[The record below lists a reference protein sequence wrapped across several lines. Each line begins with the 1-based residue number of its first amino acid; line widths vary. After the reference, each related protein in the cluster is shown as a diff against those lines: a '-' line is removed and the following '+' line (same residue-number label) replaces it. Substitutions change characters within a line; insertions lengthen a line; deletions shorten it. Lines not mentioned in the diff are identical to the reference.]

1 MPAQHSTRSWP
12 KFRGKEFRDYQR
24 TPVKVQSKQVNSL
37 PERPWVSLETYLS
50 NGVFHDLLV
59 LHIAL
64 VSNEQLVNTLG
75 SVPINLLEPLL
86 HVVEGIHVGDIVNH
100 ADSMS
105 APVVRRCDGTESLLA
120 GGVPL

>member
-1 MPAQHSTRSWP
+1 M
-12 KFRGKEFRDYQR
+12 
-24 TPVKVQSKQVNSL
+24 QSKQVNSL

-100 ADSMS
+100 ADSMG